1 MKPVIFLDRD
11 NTLIANDGDLGDPNA
26 VVLLDGVPEG
36 LVRLRD
42 AGFVLVVVTN
52 QGGVARGNYCE
63 EDVDQVHAEIA
74 RLIDL
79 KSGRKGVIDRFYYC
93 PFHPDGTVE
102 KYQAEHS
109 WRKPQPGMLLQA
121 AMDLDL
127 DLESSWMIG
136 DQPRDIEAGMNAG
149 CRTVQLGTPDTT
161 SHQAD
166 ASAIDLS
173 TAVDIVLA
181 TPNPQGR
188 LPGEVV
194 PTTTNLH
201 PPELDE
207 DEPLRRAVKELSDQI
222 RGRDHVGTTR
232 GMAVA
237 CMILSP
243 IPLVLGLLALPDL
256 TSFMAWAIGAV
267 VLLLI
272 AITMLMVERR

>member
-1 MKPVIFLDRD
+1 MVFLDRD

-52 QGGVARGNYCE
+52 QGGVARGNYHE

-93 PFHPDGTVE
+93 PFHPDGKVE
-102 KYQAEHS
+102 KYRGEHS

-136 DQPRDIEAGMNAG
+136 DQPRDIEAGINAG
-149 CRTVQLGTPDTT
+149 CRTVQLGTPDSM

-166 ASAIDLS
+166 ASATDLAN
-173 TAVDIVLA
+173 AVDIVLA
-181 TPNPQGR
+181 TPNQQGR

-222 RGRDHVGTTR
+222 RGRDTVGTTR
-232 GMAVA
+232 GMAVT

-243 IPLVLGLLALPDL
+243 IPLVIGLLALPDL

>member
-1 MKPVIFLDRD
+1 MVFLDRD

-52 QGGVARGNYCE
+52 QGGVARGNYHE

-93 PFHPDGTVE
+93 PFHPDGKVE
-102 KYQAEHS
+102 KYRGEHS

-136 DQPRDIEAGMNAG
+136 DQPRDIEAGINAG
-149 CRTVQLGTPDTT
+149 CRTVQLGTPDSM

-166 ASAIDLS
+166 ASA
-173 TAVDIVLA
+173 
-181 TPNPQGR
+181 TPRYKKRGVQQLR
-188 LPGEVV
+188 
-194 PTTTNLH
+194 NL
-201 PPELDE
+201 D
-207 DEPLRRAVKELSDQI
+207 
-222 RGRDHVGTTR
+222 
-232 GMAVA
+232 
-237 CMILSP
+237 ILSLWD
-243 IPLVLGLLALPDL
+243 PLLVRKDHFL
-256 TSFMAWAIGAV
+256 SFRNYSAV
-267 VLLLI
+267 
-272 AITMLMVERR
+272 TFSTVEFRVFVATKSSVKSEISTLC